1 MLPIESHLLVLGPM
15 ALLANLFKLQAPV
28 HPSPCALFAAEA
40 AEQACEAAA
49 FPWLETIVGI
59 LFGGRACC

>member
-1 MLPIESHLLVLGPM
+1 MLPMQYRLLVLGPM

-28 HPSPCALFAAEA
+28 YTSPCALFAAEA

-49 FPWLETIVGI
+49 LPWLEALVGI